1 MSDSFLK
8 VCQRSKL
15 CTLLCQGKKLTSQCK
30 CSSAHIFT
38 LGHHTSQDR
47 IQEFSSALIAF
58 DAYLTMSD
66 NADVELEKFR
76 EQWREEVTA
85 KSKGPRASKNDSVA
99 PLSAGTAGSTDTIA
113 NLAAR
118 RPPLYTR
125 IEEVKKPKDGD
136 FDDALNSAA
145 TIQYHDLANKDEA
158 RQLGIEGEGTHPS
171 VAALKTPST
180 ALDHYE
186 KAVEREEQGNLGD
199 SVSLYRKAYRL
210 DAGVDKI
217 YRNKHF
223 PPSSTKSKATNK
235 NPSNASVT
243 VPNTAHHSLDGPP
256 APTPTISQLIASF
269 AGAKITPTPPPTDQS
284 PQPPCPISR
293 VPSEILLDI
302 LKLTAIFDVTAFAR
316 LSLVCKHLAH
326 LIATEDRIWKRVCL
340 GPECGFQGMHYDWNC
355 SIYGQP
361 LSPHLGPLIGLSEK
375 EVVSSAASDHL
386 PPLLSNLDINR
397 TSLSTPCLAPF
408 EALTSTYPD
417 YRTMFR
423 FRPRIRFN
431 GCYISTVNYIRPG
444 GSTPSQ
450 VSWNTPVHIVTYYRY
465 LRFFRDG
472 SCVSLQTTAEPLDV
486 VHHLTKANIPS
497 RAGYAKTN
505 TSLLPP
511 MSIMQHALHG
521 RWKLQS
527 PLSETKDEPEGTV
540 SIETLGIDPD
550 KYIYVMSLTLR
561 SAGRKEGP
569 RNNKLAW
576 RGFWSYNKLA
586 DDWAEFGLKND
597 KPFFW
602 SRVGS
607 YGIYD

>member
-1 MSDSFLK
+1 
-8 VCQRSKL
+8 
-15 CTLLCQGKKLTSQCK
+15 
-30 CSSAHIFT
+30 
-38 LGHHTSQDR
+38 
-47 IQEFSSALIAF
+47 
-58 DAYLTMSD
+58 MSD
-66 NADVELEKFR
+66 NAAVELEKFR

-85 KSKGPRASKNDSVA
+85 RSKGPPASTSAATA
-99 PLSAGTAGSTDTIA
+99 PLSAETANTRGNFENPT
-113 NLAAR
+113 AR
-118 RPPLYTR
+118 KPPLYTQV
-125 IEEVKKPKDGD
+125 EEVKKPKDAD
-136 FDDALNSAA
+136 VDDALDHSQA
-145 TIQYHDLANKDEA
+145 IQYHDLPDRDEA
-158 RQLGIEGEGTHPS
+158 RQLGIEGEGIHPS
-171 VAALKTPST
+171 VATLNTPST

-186 KAVEREEQGNLGD
+186 MAIEREEQGNLGD

-223 PPSSTKSKATNK
+223 PPSSTNSKATNK
-235 NPSNASVT
+235 NLSNASVT

-256 APTPTISQLIASF
+256 APTVTISQLIASF
-269 AGAKITPTPPPTDQS
+269 AGLTIPPAPPPTDQS
-284 PQPPCPISR
+284 PQPPCPISS
-293 VPSEILLDI
+293 VPSEILMDI
-302 LKLTAIFDVTAFAR
+302 LNPTAIIDVTAFAR

-340 GPECGFQGMHYDWNC
+340 GAEYGFQGMHYNWNC
-355 SIYGQP
+355 SIYGLP
-361 LSPHLGPLIGLSEK
+361 LSPHLGPLLDVPEK
-375 EVVSSAASDHL
+375 ELISSTATDHL
-386 PPLLSNLDINR
+386 PPLFSKLDINR
-397 TSLSTPCLAPF
+397 TPLITPPLTPF

-450 VSWNTPVHIVTYYRY
+450 LSWNTPVHIVTYYRY

-497 RAGYAKTN
+497 RVGYAKTN
-505 TSLLPP
+505 PSLLPP
-511 MSIMQHALHG
+511 MSIMQHALRG

-550 KYIYVMSLTLR
+550 KYIYVMSLALR

-586 DDWAEFGLKND
+586 DDWAEFGLRND

-607 YGIYD
+607 YGMGE

>member
-1 MSDSFLK
+1 
-8 VCQRSKL
+8 
-15 CTLLCQGKKLTSQCK
+15 
-30 CSSAHIFT
+30 
-38 LGHHTSQDR
+38 
-47 IQEFSSALIAF
+47 
-58 DAYLTMSD
+58 MSD
-66 NADVELEKFR
+66 NADSELEKFR
-76 EQWREEVTA
+76 EKWREEVTA
-85 KSKGPRASKNDSVA
+85 RSKGPQTSKSGSVV
-99 PLSAGTAGSTDTIA
+99 PLSAGSANTVGTIENST
-113 NLAAR
+113 AR
-118 RPPLYTR
+118 RPPLYTQ
-125 IEEVKKPKDGD
+125 IEEVKKSKDGD
-136 FDDALNSAA
+136 FDDSFNH
-145 TIQYHDLANKDEA
+145 TEIIQYHDLADRDEA
-158 RQLGIEGEGTHPS
+158 RQLGIEGEGIHPS
-171 VAALKTPST
+171 VAASKTPST
-180 ALDHYE
+180 ALDFYE
-186 KAVEREEQGNLGD
+186 KAIEREEQGNLGD

-223 PPSSTKSKATNK
+223 PPSSTKSKATNQ

-256 APTPTISQLIASF
+256 VPAPTISQLIASF
-269 AGAKITPTPPPTDQS
+269 AGLNIPPAPPPTDQS
-284 PQPPCPISR
+284 PQPPSPISSI
-293 VPSEILLDI
+293 PSEILLDI
-302 LKLTAIFDVTAFAR
+302 LNLTAIFDVTAFAR
-316 LSLVCKHLAH
+316 LSLVCKHLAR

-340 GPECGFQGMHYDWNC
+340 GPEYGFQGMHYDWNC

-361 LSPHLGPLIGLSEK
+361 LSPHFGPLLGLSDE
-375 EVVSSAASDHL
+375 EMVPFNASDHL
-386 PPLLSNLDINR
+386 PPLSSNLDINPN
-397 TSLSTPCLAPF
+397 SLIAPSFAPF

-417 YRTMFR
+417 HRTMFR
-423 FRPRIRFN
+423 LRPRIRFN
-431 GCYISTVNYIRPG
+431 GCYISTVNYTRPG

-497 RAGYAKTN
+497 RAGYAKNN

-511 MSIMQHALHG
+511 MSIMQHALRG

-527 PLSETKDEPEGTV
+527 PLSETQDEPEGTV

-550 KYIYVMSLTLR
+550 KYMYVMSLSLR

-586 DDWAEFGLKND
+586 DDWAEFGLRND

-607 YGIYD
+607 YGTG

>member
-1 MSDSFLK
+1 
-8 VCQRSKL
+8 
-15 CTLLCQGKKLTSQCK
+15 
-30 CSSAHIFT
+30 
-38 LGHHTSQDR
+38 
-47 IQEFSSALIAF
+47 
-58 DAYLTMSD
+58 MSD
-66 NADVELEKFR
+66 NADSELEKFR

-85 KSKGPRASKNDSVA
+85 RSKGPQTSKSGSVA
-99 PLSAGTAGSTDTIA
+99 SPSAGSANTAGTIENST
-113 NLAAR
+113 AR
-118 RPPLYTR
+118 RPPLYTQR
-125 IEEVKKPKDGD
+125 EEVKKSKDED
-136 FDDALNSAA
+136 FDDSLNH
-145 TIQYHDLANKDEA
+145 TEIIQYHDLADKDEA
-158 RQLGIEGEGTHPS
+158 RQLGTEGEGIHPS
-171 VAALKTPST
+171 VATSKTPST
-180 ALDHYE
+180 ALDLYE
-186 KAVEREEQGNLGD
+186 KAIEREEQGNLGD

-223 PPSSTKSKATNK
+223 PPSSTKSKTTNQT
-235 NPSNASVT
+235 PSNASVT

-256 APTPTISQLIASF
+256 VPAPTISQLIASF
-269 AGAKITPTPPPTDQS
+269 AGLNIPPAPPPTDQS
-284 PQPPCPISR
+284 PQPPSPISSI
-293 VPSEILLDI
+293 PSEILLDI
-302 LKLTAIFDVTAFAR
+302 LNLTAIFDVTAFAR
-316 LSLVCKHLAH
+316 LSLVCKHLAR

-340 GPECGFQGMHYDWNC
+340 GPEYGFQGMHYDWNC

-361 LSPHLGPLIGLSEK
+361 LSPQFGPLLGLSEK
-375 EVVSSAASDHL
+375 EMVPFNASDNL
-386 PPLLSNLDINR
+386 PPLSSNVDINPNALIAP
-397 TSLSTPCLAPF
+397 SLDPF

-423 FRPRIRFN
+423 LRPRIRFN

-486 VHHLTKANIPS
+486 VHHLTKANVPS
-497 RAGYAKTN
+497 RAGYAKN
-505 TSLLPP
+505 STSLLPP
-511 MSIMQHALHG
+511 MSIMQHALRG

-550 KYIYVMSLTLR
+550 KYMYVMSLSLR

-586 DDWAEFGLKND
+586 DDWAEFGLRND

-607 YGIYD
+607 YGTG

>member
-1 MSDSFLK
+1 
-8 VCQRSKL
+8 
-15 CTLLCQGKKLTSQCK
+15 
-30 CSSAHIFT
+30 
-38 LGHHTSQDR
+38 
-47 IQEFSSALIAF
+47 
-58 DAYLTMSD
+58 MSD

-85 KSKGPRASKNDSVA
+85 RSQGPRASKNGSTA
-99 PLSAGTAGSTDTIA
+99 PLSAATASTTGTIA
-113 NLAAR
+113 NSTAG
-118 RPPLYTR
+118 RPPQYTR
-125 IEEVKKPKDGD
+125 IEEVKKPKDRD
-136 FDDALNSAA
+136 FDDSLNQSE
-145 TIQYHDLANKDEA
+145 TIQYHDLADKDEA
-158 RQLGIEGEGTHPS
+158 RQLGVEGEGIHPS
-171 VAALKTPST
+171 VAASKTLST

-186 KAVEREEQGNLGD
+186 KAIEREEQGSLGD

-223 PPSSTKSKATNK
+223 PPSSTLPKATNK
-235 NPSNASVT
+235 NPSNASAT

-256 APTPTISQLIASF
+256 VPTLTISQLIASF
-269 AGAKITPTPPPTDQS
+269 VGVTIPPAPPPTDQS
-284 PQPPCPISR
+284 PQPPCPISSI
-293 VPSEILLDI
+293 PSEIILDI
-302 LKLTAIFDVTAFAR
+302 LNLTAIFDVTAFAR

-340 GPECGFQGMHYDWNC
+340 GSRYGFQGMHYDWNC

-361 LSPHLGPLIGLSEK
+361 LSPYLGPLLGFSEK
-375 EVVSSAASDHL
+375 ETDSSTASDHL
-386 PPLLSNLDINR
+386 PHLFSTLDINR
-397 TSLSTPCLAPF
+397 TSLITSCLTPF
-408 EALTSTYPD
+408 DALTSTYPD

-450 VSWNTPVHIVTYYRY
+450 VSWNSPVHIVTYYRY

-486 VHHLTKANIPS
+486 VHHLTKANLPS
-497 RAGYAKTN
+497 RAGYAKTI

-511 MSIMQHALHG
+511 MSIMQHALRG

-550 KYIYVMSLTLR
+550 KYMYVMSLALR
-561 SAGRKEGP
+561 SAGRKEGS

-586 DDWAEFGLKND
+586 DDWAEFGLRND

-607 YGIYD
+607 YDIWE

>member
-1 MSDSFLK
+1 MP
-8 VCQRSKL
+8 
-15 CTLLCQGKKLTSQCK
+15 
-30 CSSAHIFT
+30 
-38 LGHHTSQDR
+38 
-47 IQEFSSALIAF
+47 
-58 DAYLTMSD
+58 D

-76 EQWREEVTA
+76 EKWREEVTA
-85 KSKGPRASKNDSVA
+85 RSKGPGASKNDYVA
-99 PLSAGTAGSTDTIA
+99 PLSAGTAGTTCTTAIST
-113 NLAAR
+113 AR
-118 RPPLYTR
+118 RPPQYTR
-125 IEEVKKPKDGD
+125 TQEFKKPKDGEL
-136 FDDALNSAA
+136 DDALNNSE
-145 TIQYHDLANKDEA
+145 TIQYHDLADKDEA
-158 RQLGIEGEGTHPS
+158 RQLGIEGEGVHPS
-171 VAALKTPST
+171 VAASKTPST
-180 ALDHYE
+180 ALDLYE
-186 KAVEREEQGNLGD
+186 KAIEREEQGNLGD

-223 PPSSTKSKATNK
+223 PPSSTKSKATNI

-256 APTPTISQLIASF
+256 VPTLTNAQLIASF
-269 AGAKITPTPPPTDQS
+269 AGVKIPPAPPPTDQS
-284 PQPPCPISR
+284 PQPPCPIASI
-293 VPSEILLDI
+293 PSEILLDI
-302 LKLTAIFDVTAFAR
+302 LNLTAILDVTAFAR
-316 LSLVCKHLAH
+316 LSLVCKHLAR
-326 LIATEDRIWKRVCL
+326 LVATEDRIWKRVCL
-340 GPECGFQGMHYDWNC
+340 GPEYGFQGMHYDWNY
-355 SIYGQP
+355 SISGQP
-361 LSPHLGPLIGLSEK
+361 LSPHLGPLPGLSDE
-375 EVVSSAASDHL
+375 ETISSTTSDHL
-386 PPLLSNLDINR
+386 PRLLSDLDINR
-397 TSLSTPCLAPF
+397 NSLMTPCLSPF

-423 FRPRIRFN
+423 FRPRLRFN

-497 RAGYAKTN
+497 RARHAKTN
-505 TSLLPP
+505 TNLLPP
-511 MSIMQHALHG
+511 MSIMQHALRG

-527 PLSETKDEPEGTV
+527 PLSETNNEPEGTV

-550 KYIYVMSLTLR
+550 KYMYAMSLSLR

-586 DDWAEFGLKND
+586 GHWAEFGLRND

-607 YGIYD
+607 YSTSE

>member
-1 MSDSFLK
+1 MSDS
-8 VCQRSKL
+8 
-15 CTLLCQGKKLTSQCK
+15 
-30 CSSAHIFT
+30 
-38 LGHHTSQDR
+38 
-47 IQEFSSALIAF
+47 
-58 DAYLTMSD
+58 
-66 NADVELEKFR
+66 ADVELEKFR

-85 KSKGPRASKNDSVA
+85 RSKGPRASKNGSA
-99 PLSAGTAGSTDTIA
+99 ASLSAATASTTGTIA
-113 NLAAR
+113 NSTAG
-118 RPPLYTR
+118 RPPQYTQ
-125 IEEVKKPKDGD
+125 IEEVKKPKDRD
-136 FDDALNSAA
+136 FDDGLNHSE
-145 TIQYHDLANKDEA
+145 TCQYHDLADKDEA
-158 RQLGIEGEGTHPS
+158 RQLGVEGEGIHPS
-171 VAALKTPST
+171 VAASKTLST

-186 KAVEREEQGNLGD
+186 KAIEREEQGNLGD

-235 NPSNASVT
+235 NPSNASAT

-256 APTPTISQLIASF
+256 VPTLTISQLIASSV
-269 AGAKITPTPPPTDQS
+269 GITIPPAPPPTDQS
-284 PQPPCPISR
+284 PLPPCPISS
-293 VPSEILLDI
+293 VPSEIILDI
-302 LKLTAIFDVTAFAR
+302 LNLTAIFDVTAFAR

-340 GPECGFQGMHYDWNC
+340 GSRYGFQGMHYDWNC

-361 LSPHLGPLIGLSEK
+361 LSPRLGPLLGFSE
-375 EVVSSAASDHL
+375 EETDSSTASDHL
-386 PPLLSNLDINR
+386 PHLFSTIDINR
-397 TSLSTPCLAPF
+397 TSSITSCLTPF
-408 EALTSTYPD
+408 DALTSTYPD

-450 VSWNTPVHIVTYYRY
+450 VSWNSPVHIVTYYRY

-486 VHHLTKANIPS
+486 VHHLTKANLPS
-497 RAGYAKTN
+497 RAGYTKTN

-511 MSIMQHALHG
+511 MSIMQHALRG

-550 KYIYVMSLTLR
+550 KYVYVMSLALR
-561 SAGRKEGP
+561 SAGRKEGS

-586 DDWAEFGLKND
+586 DDWAEFGLRND

-607 YGIYD
+607 YDIWE